1 MKKLS
6 LILVLAICVLALA
19 SCSKFE
25 KSDDTLHTLPKGT
38 ADYVM
43 FEAVEE
49 YDYNVS
55 IQMNP
60 YFFWPTKSYHQVE
73 FEYVSENLIKITES
87 NGTVTYWGASQLIRM
102 ERVTL
107 DD

>member
-25 KSDDTLHTLPKGT
+25 KSDDTLPKGT
-38 ADYVM
+38 ADVIK
-43 FEAVEE
+43 FEAVEY
-49 YDYNVS
+49 YDCNVG
-55 IQMNP
+55 N
-60 YFFWPTKSYHQVE
+60 YFTLPTKSYHQVE

-102 ERVTL
+102 EGVTL